1 MSSHSEMPNE
11 KWHMLRIK
19 EAKNIDDL
27 RECIAEIE
35 YDKWEEMEWTMDA
48 AKMNRVRNFFA
59 FKCMSMGIKTS
70 EVSNGR

>member
-1 MSSHSEMPNE
+1 MMH
-11 KWHMLRIK
+11 IK
-19 EAKNIDDL
+19 NAKNIDDL

-35 YDKWEEMEWTMDA
+35 YDKWEEMGWTMDQ
-48 AKMNRVRNFFA
+48 AKMNRVRNYFA

>member
-19 EAKNIDDL
+19 EARNIDDL

-35 YDKWEEMEWTMDA
+35 YDKWEEMEWTKRQS
-48 AKMNRVRNFFA
+48 KMNQVRNYFA
-59 FKCMSMGIKTS
+59 FKCRSFGIRTS
-70 EVSNGR
+70 EVSNGG

>member
-35 YDKWEEMEWTMDA
+35 YDKWEEMEWTMISS
-48 AKMNRVRNFFA
+48 KMQRVRSFFA
-59 FKCMSMGIKTS
+59 YKCFVLNIDIKS
-70 EVSNGR
+70 FGEG